1 MIAVYFIIALLCLRG
16 FGLRKE
22 ADGDYLSHRQGDA
35 VKGIF
40 ILMVF
45 LNHANYYIREA
56 GHQYVNWY
64 DTLFLDVS
72 GKFGQLIVVMFLFF
86 SGYGVMTAVKN
97 RGAAYVRAM
106 PRRRILTVLLNFDV
120 AVVLF
125 AILQL
130 ALGQVFPA
138 KQYLLSLVGWEQ
150 IGNSNWYIFVILLCY
165 AATWLSARLFG
176 DGWKT
181 LALTAG
187 LLAVLYGVLAGCKEP
202 YWYNTIVAYPMGMAA
217 CLGKERLDGIGA
229 KTYWAALAVS
239 VLCLTLTYIR
249 HQDPLGL
256 VHSFRTVAFTAVM
269 VLLLMK
275 VKVGTPA
282 LDWLGKNL
290 FFLYIYQRILMILLA
305 FFDPC
310 GITASR
316 PLLFVLVTFVL
327 TLGLVP
333 VMRKAYLCIK

>member
-1 MIAVYFIIALLCLRG
+1 MIAVYFIIAILCLWGLG
-16 FGLRKE
+16 FRKE

-45 LNHANYYIREA
+45 FNHANYYIREA
-56 GHQYVNWY
+56 GHAYTHWW
-64 DTLFLDVS
+64 DLLFLDVS

-86 SGYGVMTAVKN
+86 SGYGVMSAIKN
-97 RGAAYVRAM
+97 RGWDYVRAM
-106 PRRRILTVLLNFDV
+106 PRRRILPVLLNFDV
-120 AVVLF
+120 AVLCF

-130 ALGQVFPA
+130 ALGQVFPLR
-138 KQYLLSLVGWEQ
+138 QYLLSLVGWEQ

-165 AATWLSARLFG
+165 VATWLSASLFG
-176 DGWKT
+176 YGRKT
-181 LALTAG
+181 LALTIG
-187 LLAVLYGVLAGCKEP
+187 LLGILYAVLVTCKEP
-202 YWYNTIVAYPMGMAA
+202 YWYNTVVAYPLGMAA
-217 CLGKERLDGIGA
+217 CLTKERLDGIGL

-239 VLCLTLTYIR
+239 VLCLALTYIR

-275 VKVGTPA
+275 LKVGNPV
-282 LDWLGKNL
+282 LDWLGKHL
-290 FFLYIYQRILMILLA
+290 FFLYIYQRIPMILVA
-305 FFDPC
+305 HFDPF

-316 PLLFVLVTFVL
+316 PLLFAGITFVL
-327 TLGLVP
+327 TVGLVP
-333 VMRKAYLCIK
+333 LVRKMYFCKK